1 MRMHRWVTGPGGRG
15 DVVVCQWAA
24 SLPVRAGCGGAGLAR
39 HTIRCPTL
47 RARTATPLA
56 RPHACTQPRP
66 RVHCPGSLHGAGLG
80 CVPRCACRRERC
92 PERSRPCV
100 YVRGRPR
107 DAGPGCVPRCGRH
120 RCLCHK
126 KSEPC
131 ANSTHTAQSRSV
143 PSVTSA
149 PCRSPRSQVSE
160 ACAVAGTACVA
171 TAGEEGGA
179 ADRRGGGASF
189 CQVPRAY
196 AARLSLIS
204 NGGDLVGQ
212 QAPGGRLGASR
223 PRTQGPRPQT
233 RDGALIARR
242 DRGLSTRRPS
252 RK

>member
-15 DVVVCQWAA
+15 DVVVCQWAT

-66 RVHCPGSLHGAGLG
+66 RVHCPGSLRGAGLG
-80 CVPRCACRRERC
+80 CVPRCVCRRGRCLER
-92 PERSRPCV
+92 PRSCV

-120 RCLCHK
+120 RCLCHR

-131 ANSTHTAQSRSV
+131 ANSTHTARSRSV

-149 PCRSPRSQVSE
+149 PCRPPRLQVSDAWPKRSE
-160 ACAVAGTACVA
+160 TAVVSEYA
-171 TAGEEGGA
+171 TAYVKLCLGECVSLLCGRGRQYGEPGGLLCCTQSGSSASPNGDAVCCGYA
-179 ADRRGGGASF
+179 AQALERARLPPSALPLRYTTRRG
-189 CQVPRAY
+189 
-196 AARLSLIS
+196 
-204 NGGDLVGQ
+204 
-212 QAPGGRLGASR
+212 
-223 PRTQGPRPQT
+223 RPQ
-233 RDGALIARR
+233 I
-242 DRGLSTRRPS
+242 
-252 RK
+252 